1 MAKKITVPE
10 VDVSTHQL
18 VPKHIRLTDDEKKV
32 VLEKY
37 NIALSQLPR
46 ISREDPA
53 LRKMEE
59 INPGDLIKII
69 RPSVARGE
77 VDYFRVVI

>member
-1 MAKKITVPE
+1 MAKKIIIPE
-10 VDVSTHQL
+10 VEITTHKL
-18 VPKHIRLTDDEKKV
+18 VPKHIRLTDDQKKEI
-32 VLEKY
+32 LEKY
-37 NIALSQLPR
+37 NISLSQLPR

-53 LRKMEE
+53 LRKVE

-77 VDYFRVVI
+77 VEYFRVVI